1 MMRASIWGQDIHG
14 VIGDGAAMLWRVP
27 ADFAFFKE
35 QTTGCPIIM
44 GRSSFEALGRPL
56 PNRANIVLT
65 RDVRY
70 SSPGIVVV
78 HSLDEAFAV
87 AEAAAEEMGASTV
100 WVTGGGHVYAE
111 TMDMVDR
118 LVVTY
123 LDIAASAPAATDS
136 ITSVGTVTTTD
147 LDSPAADNLVF
158 APVIDP
164 QKWAVVTSESDEDWR
179 EHSGD
184 ARWMVRVYDR
194 REPRS

>member
-1 MMRASIWGQDIHG
+1 MMRSSIWAQDIHG

-70 SSPGIVVV
+70 SRPGIVVA
-78 HSLDEAFAV
+78 HSLDEAFAM
-87 AEAAAEEMGASTV
+87 AESAAEEMGASTV

-123 LDIAASAPAATDS
+123 LDIAASAPD
-136 ITSVGTVTTTD
+136 
-147 LDSPAADNLVF
+147 ADNLVF